1 MKEVFEKI
9 VEQLEEPQFNIGCGA
24 CPIKEKCDEVQEAI
38 DDEMTDL
45 CAETMRVIAK
55 EIVQDVAEEYN
66 NGWIACSDRLPVAK
80 EKRFGN
86 KQKRT
91 DVLVTLRNGVV
102 KEMTYEFATKKF
114 WEAGDENPI
123 EHWKEDY
130 NGNDIEVIAWQSLPE
145 PYELT

>member
-1 MKEVFEKI
+1 MKEAFEKI
-9 VEQLEEPQFNIGCGA
+9 LEFIDEQIKIEESIAKSENEGHPITHQYGA
-24 CPIKEKCDEVQEAI
+24 NCMNVIKKIVQE
-38 DDEMTDL
+38 
-45 CAETMRVIAK
+45 
-55 EIVQDVAEEYN
+55 VAEEYN

-130 NGNDIEVIAWQSLPE
+130 NGNDIEVIA
-145 PYELT
+145 

>member
-1 MKEVFEKI
+1 MKEAFEKI
-9 VEQLEEPQFNIGCGA
+9 LERLESEFGTS
-24 CPIKEKCDEVQEAI
+24 DEV
-38 DDEMTDL
+38 
-45 CAETMRVIAK
+45 VIELYDIK
-55 EIVQDVAEEYN
+55 KIVQDVAEEYN

-91 DVLVTLRNGVV
+91 DVLVALRNGVV

>member
-1 MKEVFEKI
+1 MKEAFEKI
-9 VEQLEEPQFNIGCGA
+9 LERLRSVGGCDDCCEYNKG
-24 CPIKEKCDEVQEAI
+24 IDSAI
-38 DDEMTDL
+38 DT
-45 CAETMRVIAK
+45 AIS
-55 EIVQDVAEEYN
+55 IVQDVEKEYN

>member
-1 MKEVFEKI
+1 MNPFEKI
-9 VEQLEEPQFNIGCGA
+9 LEFIDEQIKIEES
-24 CPIKEKCDEVQEAI
+24 
-38 DDEMTDL
+38 
-45 CAETMRVIAK
+45 IAK
-55 EIVQDVAEEYN
+55 SENEGHPITHQYGANCMNVIKKIVQDVAEEYN

-86 KQKRT
+86 KQKRI

-130 NGNDIEVIAWQSLPE
+130 NGNDIKVIAWQSLPE
-145 PYELT
+145 PYKLT

>member
-1 MKEVFEKI
+1 MKEALEKI
-9 VEQLEEPQFNIGCGA
+9 LERLEEYEYNDLIEHNSELCEHCQRTNC
-24 CPIKEKCDEVQEAI
+24 
-38 DDEMTDL
+38 EMGTD
-45 CAETMRVIAK
+45 CSMCIMDKAK
-55 EIVQDVAEEYN
+55 DIVQDVAEEYN

>member
-1 MKEVFEKI
+1 MNKAFEKI
-9 VEQLEEPQFNIGCGA
+9 LERLEDGVSFPKMKGM
-24 CPIKEKCDEVQEAI
+24 ER
-38 DDEMTDL
+38 
-45 CAETMRVIAK
+45 RVGTRQTQGFGLGVRFAK
-55 EIVQDVAEEYN
+55 EIVQDVAKEYS

-130 NGNDIEVIAWQSLPE
+130 NGNDIEVIAWQALPE